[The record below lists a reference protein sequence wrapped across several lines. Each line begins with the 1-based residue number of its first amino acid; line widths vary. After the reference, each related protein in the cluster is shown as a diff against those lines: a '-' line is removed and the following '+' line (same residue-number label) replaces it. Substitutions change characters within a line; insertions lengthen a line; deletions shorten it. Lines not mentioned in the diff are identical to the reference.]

1 MNTTAANILKI
12 LSQSEMSVDDMQ
24 LYLEVEKSSII
35 KSILQLNEFLKL
47 IKLPTIEKK
56 DNVYFFNLTNQQM
69 KTLFNNLNILTS
81 REKVDYL
88 FIKFIATGFLN
99 LEKEKENLDISRS
112 TILRT
117 FKMVKEIFAKNGTI
131 FKYVHTKGLVLT
143 KISDLDK
150 INFCKKLMI
159 FFIEEDI
166 LVLSRKKLLDSIKKF
181 DTKERMESLYPI
193 LNTSEISIN
202 YMILSFIH
210 ALEIC
215 VDLFD
220 GFTFKIDKNLNIEK
234 FTKLKSLVEKYGVG
248 FSDKYKEQLVA
259 FLYLF
264 SSQDRQ
270 LDSFLIETSYKF
282 IEELKNYF
290 KLEITNEDLYRL
302 LFNKVYLSLFKFE
315 NNILKISNA
324 KRDVNQIM
332 ILEKLDKF
340 LDDYSY
346 KIHIADKYV
355 IAFIL
360 KTIIIEENIIS
371 IKNVLLLLQDASIDK
386 KSAFKI
392 ALKRSIPAVNFDIEP
407 ILFYQKNIAILKKNY
422 DIIIADSNIAY
433 ESITIESYNNIKI
446 YEILEDYALKKGLNK

>member
-1 MNTTAANILKI
+1 M
-12 LSQSEMSVDDMQ
+12 
-24 LYLEVEKSSII
+24 
-35 KSILQLNEFLKL
+35 
-47 IKLPTIEKK
+47 
-56 DNVYFFNLTNQQM
+56 
-69 KTLFNNLNILTS
+69 
-81 REKVDYL
+81 
-88 FIKFIATGFLN
+88 
-99 LEKEKENLDISRS
+99 
-112 TILRT
+112 
-117 FKMVKEIFAKNGTI
+117 
-131 FKYVHTKGLVLT
+131 
-143 KISDLDK
+143 
-150 INFCKKLMI
+150 
-159 FFIEEDI
+159 
-166 LVLSRKKLLDSIKKF
+166 VLSRKKLLDSIKKF

>member
-1 MNTTAANILKI
+1 M
-12 LSQSEMSVDDMQ
+12 
-24 LYLEVEKSSII
+24 
-35 KSILQLNEFLKL
+35 
-47 IKLPTIEKK
+47 
-56 DNVYFFNLTNQQM
+56 
-69 KTLFNNLNILTS
+69 
-81 REKVDYL
+81 
-88 FIKFIATGFLN
+88 
-99 LEKEKENLDISRS
+99 
-112 TILRT
+112 
-117 FKMVKEIFAKNGTI
+117 
-131 FKYVHTKGLVLT
+131 
-143 KISDLDK
+143 
-150 INFCKKLMI
+150 
-159 FFIEEDI
+159 
-166 LVLSRKKLLDSIKKF
+166 
-181 DTKERMESLYPI
+181 
-193 LNTSEISIN
+193 
-202 YMILSFIH
+202 
-210 ALEIC
+210 
-215 VDLFD
+215 
-220 GFTFKIDKNLNIEK
+220 
-234 FTKLKSLVEKYGVG
+234 
-248 FSDKYKEQLVA
+248 
-259 FLYLF
+259 
-264 SSQDRQ
+264 
-270 LDSFLIETSYKF
+270 IETSYKF